1 MKINLLFSLVLN
13 VVINY
18 TSAQGKVEDNF
29 FITGKIEYRDT
40 GFIVLKYID
49 GYNKRIAD
57 TCTIKNGLFVF
68 KGYINEPTLVS
79 IIGKRKSRSVDDPNF
94 TEIFIEPD
102 TISVYLKENEY
113 KNVRVSNSKTN
124 NEYYNLINKV
134 KPFSI
139 EKDSLFTA
147 LSNLEAEEQTT
158 NITEAKKDS
167 LKNIIVQL
175 KLKKSFL
182 KEKIKQIDIDFAKQ
196 NPTSFVSPFVLNT
209 YTQVLSVGSLKE
221 IYNRWSKPVQHSK
234 QAQLIYKEIVK
245 KESNMIGGFASEFTV
260 QTIDNKIITLSNFRD
275 KQMVLI
281 DFWASWCIPCREA
294 FPELKKIY
302 AEYSRKGLAIIAVTI
317 DENLQTWRN
326 AIQQDSIG
334 QWYHTTATKQPKVK
348 TEDDII
354 EKYETNGIPT
364 EYLIDKNGKIIGKWF
379 GYSKANEKELRK
391 LISENLK

>member
-1 MKINLLFSLVLN
+1 MKKIISTLYFVTAFLFANAQQKLN
-13 VVINY
+13 N
-18 TSAQGKVEDNF
+18 NF
-29 FITGKIEYRDT
+29 FVKGTIEGRDT
-40 GFIVLKYID
+40 GFIILKYID
-49 GYNKRIAD
+49 GNNKRIAD
-57 TCTIKNGLFVF
+57 TCTLKNGLFVF
-68 KGYINEPTLVS
+68 KGYINEPTLVN

-113 KNVRVSNSKTN
+113 KNVRVLNSKTN

-139 EKDSLFTA
+139 EKDSLFTT
-147 LSNLEAEEQTT
+147 LLNLEKEEST
-158 NITEAKKDS
+158 NISKAIKDS
-167 LKNIIVQL
+167 LKNI
-175 KLKKSFL
+175 KSEIRFKMSSI

-245 KESNMIGGFASEFTV
+245 KESNMIGGFASEFTF
-260 QTIDNKIITLSNFRD
+260 QTIYNKTINLSDFKD
-275 KQMVLI
+275 KQIVLI

-364 EYLIDKNGKIIGKWF
+364 QYLIDKNGKIIGKWF
-379 GYSKANEKELRK
+379 GYSEANEKELRK